1 MTVQE
6 LIDRLNTSYKDKSLE
21 VEFVIGMSIKKPYS
35 RARFME
41 SGITKDLKLTPVEG
55 SQKACIQLYP

>member
-6 LIDRLNTSYKDKSLE
+6 LIDRLNDSYSDKTIE
-21 VEFVIGMSIKKPYS
+21 VEFVIGPSFKKPYS

-55 SQKACIQLYP
+55 SRKACIQLYP

>member
-6 LIDRLNTSYKDKSLE
+6 LIDKLSKSYEDRNIE
-21 VEFVIGMSIKKPYS
+21 VEFVIGMSIKKTYS
-35 RARFME
+35 RVRFME

-55 SQKACIQLYP
+55 SRKACIQLYP

>member
-6 LIDRLNTSYKDKSLE
+6 LIDRLNTYKDKSLE
-21 VEFVIGMSIKKPYS
+21 VEFIIGSSFKKPYS

-55 SQKACIQLYP
+55 SRKACIQLYP

>member
-6 LIDRLNTSYKDKSLE
+6 LIDKLNTYEDKNIE
-21 VEFVIGMSIKKPYS
+21 VEFVIGLSFKNPYS
-35 RARFME
+35 RARFMK

-55 SQKACIQLYP
+55 SRKACIQLYP

>member
-21 VEFVIGMSIKKPYS
+21 VEFSVGFSFKKRYS

-55 SQKACIQLYP
+55 SVKACIQLYP

>member
-35 RARFME
+35 MARFME